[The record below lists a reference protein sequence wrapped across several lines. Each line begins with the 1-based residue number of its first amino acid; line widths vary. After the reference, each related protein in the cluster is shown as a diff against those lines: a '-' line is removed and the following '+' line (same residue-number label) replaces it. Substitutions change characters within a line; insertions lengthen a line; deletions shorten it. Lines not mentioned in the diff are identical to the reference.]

1 MRTGPETQNPLR
13 PESAGEGFVF
23 GFSQTFA
30 IERYANKTSSRSI
43 KGCKA
48 SKSRLE
54 RSLRPLLSLLMMMSL
69 LMLIR
74 MLLVMVP
81 IV

>member
-54 RSLRPLLSLLMMMSL
+54 RSLRPLLSLMMSL